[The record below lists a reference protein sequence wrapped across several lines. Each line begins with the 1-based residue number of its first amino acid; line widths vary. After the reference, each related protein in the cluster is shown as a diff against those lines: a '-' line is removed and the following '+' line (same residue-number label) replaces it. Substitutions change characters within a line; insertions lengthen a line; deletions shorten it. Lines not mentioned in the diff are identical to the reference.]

1 MRNAFPS
8 IGDTVRVTVDRPVGS
23 RHPKHHDT
31 IYTVNYGYIE
41 GTLSPDGEGTDA
53 YILGVCEPKKHF
65 TGKVI
70 AIIHRLDDIEDK
82 LVVAPSG
89 VTFTPDEIKEMTA
102 FCERYFESI
111 IITE

>member
-1 MRNAFPS
+1 MSNAFPS

-70 AIIHRLDDIEDK
+70 AVIHRLNNNEDK
-82 LVVAPSG
+82 LVAAPS
-89 VTFTPDEIKEMTA
+89 D
-102 FCERYFESI
+102 
-111 IITE
+111 